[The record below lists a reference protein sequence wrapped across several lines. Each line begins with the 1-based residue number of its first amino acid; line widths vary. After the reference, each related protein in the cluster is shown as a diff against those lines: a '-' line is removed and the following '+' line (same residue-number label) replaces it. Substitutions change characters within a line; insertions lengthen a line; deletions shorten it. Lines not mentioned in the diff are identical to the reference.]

1 MAIIGQMLAS
11 RAPQRGFENVH
22 PENVHREVV
31 ALYPGSFKPPH
42 ASHVHAVDHLLNH
55 VGVSKV
61 VIIVSNRCRPLP
73 GTDLVVDAV
82 SAVMLFEKLLQ
93 KSDLPLERIE
103 LVVARHRAVSEVT
116 NYVALAGK
124 RSSLL
129 VCVGEE
135 DFQSDDDRFSDLHS
149 LAARRKVSVRV
160 QVLPISPDNV
170 HASQMRLSLS
180 QSSAGRR
187 DFIKCLP
194 EFLSFRDKVEY
205 WEECKKRLRPI
216 DEVVRAKISCSLEGG
231 LAASDSLQCLNDPPT
246 VDPVFESRGPGGEVR
261 LIKYAGDTTSA
272 GSFGDRLVQKPAR
285 RIAVEKRA
293 TRYISAHLSQ
303 SIFPSRINY
312 FDREFRVLVLV
323 GRPAGATSVAASLS
337 KGKFDVDIARRS
349 GIVLAKIHGCPIPET
364 GFWSDS
370 PSDEGHWRT
379 LIATLLSRAKK
390 GTETTGIDCP
400 QLQHLHSAA
409 CSARPQ
415 VMHLSFTPDVLWQQ
429 QDKVSF
435 ENLECAGNFGDPA
448 YDVASL
454 VSSYLAAGAEH
465 GQQRDC
471 LAAIEEFEIAY
482 RSCSGNSDQSF
493 RNRVAIYAAC
503 HLQAA
508 AVRAEIPG
516 WK

>member
-1 MAIIGQMLAS
+1 MAVNGQMLVS
-11 RAPQRGFENVH
+11 RAPQSGLENDH
-22 PENVHREVV
+22 PENLHPKVV

-42 ASHVHAVDHLLNH
+42 ASHIHAVDHLLNH

-73 GTDLVVDAV
+73 GTDLVVDAA
-82 SAVMLFEKLLQ
+82 SAVILFEKLLR
-93 KSDLPLERIE
+93 KSALPLERIE

-124 RSSLL
+124 HSSLL

-135 DFQSDDDRFSDLHS
+135 DFQSDDDRFSDLYS
-149 LAARRKVSVRV
+149 LAARREVSVRV

-180 QSSAGRR
+180 RLSAGRR
-187 DFIKCLP
+187 EFLKCLP
-194 EFLSFRDKVEY
+194 AFLSFRDKVEF

-231 LAASDSLQCLNDPPT
+231 PVATDSLLYLVDPPA

-261 LIKYAGDTTSA
+261 IIKYAGDTTSA
-272 GSFGDRLVQKPAR
+272 GSFGDRMVQKPAR

-293 TRYISAHLSQ
+293 TRYLSAHLSR
-303 SIFPSRINY
+303 SIFPTRIDY
-312 FDREFRVLVLV
+312 FDREFRVLILV

-349 GIVLAKIHGCPIPET
+349 GIVLAKIHGCRIPET

-370 PSDEGHWRT
+370 PSDVGHWRT
-379 LIATLLSRAKK
+379 LIATLASRAMK
-390 GTETTGIDCP
+390 GSETTGIDCVE
-400 QLQHLHSAA
+400 LQHLHSAA
-409 CSARPQ
+409 RSARSQ
-415 VMHLSFTPDVLWQQ
+415 VMHLSFTPDVLWHQ
-429 QDKVSF
+429 QDMVSF

-448 YDVASL
+448 YDVASM
-454 VSSYLAAGAEH
+454 VSSYLAAGVEH
-465 GQQRDC
+465 GQQQDC
-471 LAAIEEFEIAY
+471 LRAIEEFVCAY
-482 RSCSGNSDQSF
+482 RSTSGSSDQSF
-493 RNRVAIYAAC
+493 RNRVAIYTAC

-508 AVRAEIPG
+508 AVRVERPG